1 MNKLLII
8 PTECPY
14 CGEPT
19 TIGVSDTG
27 VQTLYCGNSTCEG
40 KLQNRIDHY
49 LGKKGLDVKGI
60 SKSTIE
66 KLIDWGWI
74 NELKDI
80 YKLNEHRAEW
90 ESKTGF
96 GKASVSKILNA
107 IDAEGR
113 HPKLESF
120 ISGLG
125 IPLVGLTV
133 AKEIVKYY
141 PTWNDFIDALGGHWI
156 EFDGFGPELDYN
168 LNHFDYTEAMEIAA
182 MLDFEQPKTQNSEEQ
197 TKTAA
202 GLTFCVTGKLN
213 SGNWKNRNELKNY
226 IESIGGKVVSSMSSK
241 VDYLINNDSTSSSA
255 KNLAAKK
262 NGTPIITEKEFI
274 EKWL

>member
-1 MNKLLII
+1 MKEYLKI
-8 PTECPY
+8 PIKCPY
-14 CGEPT
+14 CNQET
-19 TIGVSDTG
+19 TIEKSETG
-27 VQTLYCGNSTCEG
+27 VETLYCENPACEG
-40 KLQNRIDHY
+40 KLQNKVDHY

-74 NELKDI
+74 NGLKDI
-80 YKLNEHRAEW
+80 YKLNEHRTEW

-125 IPLVGLTV
+125 IPLVGKSV
-133 AKEIVKYY
+133 AKEIIKYY
-141 PTWNDFIDALGGHWI
+141 PTWNDFIDAIGGNWI

-168 LNHFDYTEAMEIAA
+168 LNHFDYTEAKEIAA
-182 MLDFEQPKTQNSEEQ
+182 ILDFEQPKLPYVEVQTQ
-197 TKTAA
+197 TAA
-202 GLTFCVTGKLN
+202 DLTFCVTGKLN
-213 SGNWKNRNELKNY
+213 SGNWKNRNELKDY

-241 VDYLINNDSTSSSA
+241 VDYLINNDWTSNSA

-262 NGTPIITEKEFI
+262 YDTPIITEQEFI
-274 EKWL
+274 EKWT

>member
-1 MNKLLII
+1 MKEYLKI
-8 PTECPY
+8 PTKCPY
-14 CGEPT
+14 CNQET
-19 TIGVSDTG
+19 TIEVSETG
-27 VQTLYCGNSTCEG
+27 VQTLYCGNSACEG
-40 KLQNRIDHY
+40 KLQNKVDHY

-74 NELKDI
+74 NGLKDI
-80 YKLNEHRAEW
+80 YKLNEHRSEW

-120 ISGLG
+120 ISGIG
-125 IPLVGLTV
+125 IPLVGKSI

-141 PTWNDFIDALGGHWI
+141 PTWDDFIAAVGEDWTELN
-156 EFDGFGPELDYN
+156 GFGPELDYN

-182 MLDFEQPKTQNSEEQ
+182 MLDFEQPKTQDNEVQ
-197 TKTAA
+197 TQTAA
-202 GLTFCVTGKLN
+202 DLTFCVTGKLN
-213 SGNWKNRNELKNY
+213 SGNWKNRNELKDY

-262 NGTPIITEKEFI
+262 NGTPIITEQEFI
-274 EKWL
+274 EKWA